1 MALFSKEASY
11 EEKIQHIKEINMYYE
26 NKFHRYIDVSEIS
39 TYLTDDFLKEHV
51 RIIEIY

>member
-1 MALFSKEASY
+1 
-11 EEKIQHIKEINMYYE
+11 MYYE